1 LNYFLGLLP
10 SFLVEYREFLCIY
23 NGEVSIETSI
33 GFNKAV
39 YDLEV
44 KEIVLGIRTFYMT
57 AIGNLNGAKGA
68 ENRPFKSPIVD
79 FCVNGVPA
87 IEEVQID
94 RHIPDSLFVV

>member
-1 LNYFLGLLP
+1 VN
-10 SFLVEYREFLCIY
+10 SFAFFCIY

-33 GFNKAV
+33 GFNKAI
-39 YDLEV
+39 YDPEV
-44 KEIVLGIRTFYMT
+44 EEIFLIVRTFYMT

-68 ENRPFKSPIVD
+68 KNRPLKSPVVD
-79 FCVNGVPA
+79 FCVNGVSA